1 MAQGRRKPVELEIL
15 QGNPTHRPIPIIPQA
30 PFAETDTIPPD
41 YLTDAYALAEWN
53 RVAKELHI
61 MKVFSGIDQ
70 HTLSAYC
77 LAYSRWRKAEEEIQK
92 LSELVGVSKSLV
104 PESPTGSDVERILVK
119 IARAE
124 RQDMVKLAESLG
136 MTCMGRTKLGVKVE
150 RGVKSKFAGLV
161 GMNGGGQ

>member
-41 YLTDAYALAEWN
+41 YLTDPYALAEWN

-77 LAYSRWRKAEEEIQK
+77 LAYSRWRKAEEEIQAQSGK
-92 LSELVGVSKSLV
+92 SGVLDSLV
-104 PESPTGSDVERILVK
+104 TESPTGSDVERILVK

-136 MTCMGRTKLGVKVE
+136 MTCMGRTKLGVKVD
-150 RGVKSKFAGLV
+150 RGVKSKFAGL
-161 GMNGGGQ
+161 MEISGGKK

>member
-30 PFAETDTIPPD
+30 PFAEADTIPPD

-77 LAYSRWRKAEEEIQK
+77 LAYSRWRKAEEEIEK
-92 LSELVGVSKSLV
+92 LSASSGILNSLV
-104 PESPTGSDVERILVK
+104 AENPTGSDVERILVK

-124 RQDMVKLAESLG
+124 RQDMVKLAETLG
-136 MTCMGRTKLGVKVE
+136 MTCMGRTKLGVKVD
-150 RGVKSKFAGLV
+150 RSVKSKFSGLV
-161 GMNGGGQ
+161 GMNGGGK

>member
-30 PFAETDTIPPD
+30 PFADTDTIPPD
-41 YLTDAYALAEWN
+41 YLVDPYALAEWN
-53 RVAKELHI
+53 RVVPELHT

-70 HTLSAYC
+70 HSLTAYC

-92 LSELVGVSKSLV
+92 VYDSQGQFKSLV
-104 PESPTGSDVERILVK
+104 AESQTGKDVESLLIK

-136 MTCMGRTKLGVKVE
+136 MTCMGRTKLGVKVD

-161 GMNGGGQ
+161 GLNGGK

>member
-15 QGNPTHRPIPIIPQA
+15 EGNPGKRPIPIIPQA
-30 PFAETDTIPPD
+30 PFADTDTIPPD
-41 YLTDAYALAEWN
+41 YLTDPYALAEWN
-53 RVAKELHI
+53 RVAKELHT

-92 LSELVGVSKSLV
+92 LSELVGISKSLV

-161 GMNGGGQ
+161 GMNGGGK

>member
-30 PFAETDTIPPD
+30 PFADTDTIPPN
-41 YLTDAYALAEWN
+41 YLTDPYALAEWN
-53 RVAKELHI
+53 RVASELHT

-92 LSELVGVSKSLV
+92 VCESKGQFKSLV
-104 PESPTGSDVERILVK
+104 AESQTGNDVESLLVK

-124 RQDMVKLAESLG
+124 RADMVKLAESLG

-161 GMNGGGQ
+161 GMNGGGK

>member
-30 PFAETDTIPPD
+30 PFADTDTIPPD
-41 YLTDAYALAEWN
+41 YLTDPYALAEWN
-53 RVAKELHI
+53 RVVKELHI

-70 HTLSAYC
+70 HSLSAYC
-77 LAYSRWRKAEEEIQK
+77 LAYSRWRKAEEEIEKVCK
-92 LSELVGVSKSLV
+92 LQGQFKSLV
-104 PESPTGSDVERILVK
+104 AESQTGNDVESLLVK

-124 RQDMVKLAESLG
+124 RADMVKLAESLG

-150 RGVKSKFAGLV
+150 RGVKSKFSGLV
-161 GMNGGGQ
+161 GMNGGGK

>member
-15 QGNPTHRPIPIIPQA
+15 EGNPGKRPIPVIPQA
-30 PFAETDTIPPD
+30 PFADTDTIPPD
-41 YLTDAYALAEWN
+41 YLTDPYALAEWN
-53 RVAKELHI
+53 RVVPELHI

-70 HTLSAYC
+70 HSLSAYC

-92 LSELVGVSKSLV
+92 VFNTQGQFKSLV
-104 PESPTGSDVERILVK
+104 AESQTGNDVESPLVK

-124 RQDMVKLAESLG
+124 RADMVKLAESLG
-136 MTCMGRTKLGVKVE
+136 MTCMGRTKLGVKPE

-161 GMNGGGQ
+161 GLNGGGR